1 MEKSVQT
8 PQPQSPSSSIST
20 ISFSFSSHTSVPKL
34 DEPKQKNAGKR
45 KARTANADAPCVKV
59 KKTSNF
65 KGVTRHKLTGRFEAH
80 LWDRNSWNGTKNKKG
95 RQVYLGAF
103 KDEETAARTYDLA
116 ALKYW
121 GPQTILNFPAQT
133 YATEY
138 YMMHQ
143 ISREEC
149 VASLRRRSDGFSR
162 GVSKYR
168 GVARHHQN
176 GRWEARIG
184 HVGGSKYLYLGTFDT
199 QEEAAQAYDMAA
211 IKYRGS
217 KAVTNFDVG
226 RYTQNPSFPQ
236 AQTCPA
242 PPLELFP
249 ELTQPQPQPQPHFF
263 DPADFVT
270 LHNLVPLQ
278 VTDTVAEIPL
288 LDGTSGF
295 PFDLTDG
302 DAFAELYTG
311 FDVATS
317 HMDVESKLFDSDL
330 WQIFESFLK
339 EIEGDDALLSVGAAS
354 NNEPKAC

>member
-1 MEKSVQT
+1 MHELFHRLHIVY
-8 PQPQSPSSSIST
+8 I
-20 ISFSFSSHTSVPKL
+20 SHTYSV
-34 DEPKQKNAGKR
+34 
-45 KARTANADAPCVKV
+45 
-59 KKTSNF
+59 SF
-65 KGVTRHKLTGRFEAH
+65 Y
-80 LWDRNSWNGTKNKKG
+80 S
-95 RQVYLGAF
+95 GA
-103 KDEETAARTYDLA
+103 
-116 ALKYW
+116 
-121 GPQTILNFPAQT
+121 
-133 YATEY
+133 
-138 YMMHQ
+138 
-143 ISREEC
+143 
-149 VASLRRRSDGFSR
+149 
-162 GVSKYR
+162 
-168 GVARHHQN
+168 
-176 GRWEARIG
+176 
-184 HVGGSKYLYLGTFDT
+184 DT

-236 AQTCPA
+236 AQSCPA

-249 ELTQPQPQPQPHFF
+249 ELTQPQPQPYFF

-270 LHNLVPLQ
+270 PHNLVPLQ

-288 LDGTSGF
+288 LDGTSGL

-330 WQIFESFLK
+330 WQSFESFLK

-354 NNEPKAC
+354 NNEPKACWNAKDSGDGGARTQNAPNNTSSVCLSIGWIEVPVMVCCTTCIFGMFRI